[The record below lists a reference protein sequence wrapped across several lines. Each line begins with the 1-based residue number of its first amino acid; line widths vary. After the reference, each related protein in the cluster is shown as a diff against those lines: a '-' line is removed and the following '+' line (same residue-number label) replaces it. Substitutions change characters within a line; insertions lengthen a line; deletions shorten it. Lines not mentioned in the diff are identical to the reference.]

1 MGRGFG
7 HLGWLEKEKGQVQP
21 RGPGSGPQMVP
32 LGPLFCT
39 PYPHPCHT
47 DPGGLHLPL
56 SFGLTSSLS
65 GHLTSPSAAK
75 PVLLSLHGSVFP
87 LLQPHCGCSVPLP
100 FTVSQGSG
108 CSSHRHIPVTGAWEL
123 SRKWVSYPQL
133 TLCQK
138 VAARRVYTFCPLH
151 PNHSSPRPPL
161 QPPREEAGYGSVGG
175 HAAST
180 IYQCAI
186 LSGTPGSSQLSF
198 PSVITFSL

>member
-47 DPGGLHLPL
+47 DPGGLHLRL

-75 PVLLSLHGSVFP
+75 PDLLSLQGPVFP
-87 LLQPHCGCSVPLP
+87 LLQPHCGCSVPLS

-108 CSSHRHIPVTGAWEL
+108 CSSHVTRANLQKKKKEQTFL
-123 SRKWVSYPQL
+123 S
-133 TLCQK
+133 
-138 VAARRVYTFCPLH
+138 
-151 PNHSSPRPPL
+151 
-161 QPPREEAGYGSVGG
+161 
-175 HAAST
+175 
-180 IYQCAI
+180 I
-186 LSGTPGSSQLSF
+186 LYIQTSKKNTVFQF
-198 PSVITFSL
+198 PKK

>member
-47 DPGGLHLPL
+47 DPGGLHLRL

-75 PVLLSLHGSVFP
+75 PDLLSLQGPVFP
-87 LLQPHCGCSVPLP
+87 LLQPHCGCSVPLS

-108 CSSHRHIPVTGAWEL
+108 CSSHGHIPVTGAWEL

-151 PNHSSPRPPL
+151 PNHSCPPL
-161 QPPREEAGYGSVGG
+161 QAPERRLVTAAWEATRPPP
-175 HAAST
+175 ST
-180 IYQCAI
+180 TVLI